1 MPLLKKEKSNKN
13 NNLPYEKQEKLTSL
27 ILYVIIVNRGQGH
40 YYLDELNKLGVSFS
54 SLIYGY
60 SNPPEEIIAL
70 FGNLETKKDLVFTIF
85 RKELLPHIRDL
96 IQRRFIISK
105 QAKGVAFGI
114 PIDSVAGVII
124 YKFLADQNKNIRE
137 NNNGK

>member
-40 YYLDELNKLGVSFS
+40 YYLDKLGVSFS

-60 SNPPEEIIAL
+60 SKPPEEIVAL

>member
-60 SNPPEEIIAL
+60 SNPPEEIVAL

>member
-1 MPLLKKEKSNKN
+1 MPLLKKDKINKN

-60 SNPPEEIIAL
+60 SNPPEEIVAL

-124 YKFLADQNKNIRE
+124 YKFLADQSKNIRE

>member
-60 SNPPEEIIAL
+60 SNPPEEIVAL

-85 RKELLPHIRDL
+85 RKELSPHIRDL

>member
-70 FGNLETKKDLVFTIF
+70 FGNLETKKDLIFTIF

>member
-70 FGNLETKKDLVFTIF
+70 FGNLETKKDLIFTIF
-85 RKELLPHIRDL
+85 RKELLPHVRDL
-96 IQRRFIISK
+96 IQKRFIISK

>member
-60 SNPPEEIIAL
+60 SNPPEEIVAL

-85 RKELLPHIRDL
+85 RKELLSHIRDL